1 MKMPTVIRCGRLI
14 LWAGAVPIDDA
25 IVVVESGEVLAAG
38 PASHVVVPPGAQVVD
53 LRESTVLPGLI
64 DSHCHLGFVP
74 GRGSAPAQMQAS
86 LEMLAVN
93 GVANCRAMLEQGI
106 TTAREMGNKGFV
118 DVAVR
123 DAVESG
129 LIPGPRLLLST
140 RGFRASHGAG
150 AVATVVDGAEELRR
164 TVRENLARGAD
175 LVKLFVTGSILH
187 PPERAL
193 QAYYNRREIEAAVE
207 EAHQAGRKVAVH
219 CVGGQAFRD
228 SMETGVD
235 FIEHGSYLTPEDI
248 EVFQRFPAAT
258 LTVTIAVIEEAAADL
273 PPEQQEQLRRIQQRA
288 VATFG
293 LVREAGIRWIAGTDN
308 ARLSREME
316 ILVAAGAT
324 PEDVLGAVG
333 YRAAEALGI
342 GASAGALRPGMPADL
357 VAVDGDPLV
366 DITAIGRVRAVVKGG
381 VLYSPARM

>member
-1 MKMPTVIRCGRLI
+1 MATAIRCGRLI
-14 LWAGAVPIDDA
+14 PWAGAVPIDDA
-25 IVVVESGEVLAAG
+25 VVVVESGEVLAAG
-38 PASHVVVPPGAQVVD
+38 PASQVVVPPGAQVVD
-53 LRESTVLPGLI
+53 LRDSTVLPGLI
-64 DSHCHLGFVP
+64 DCHCHLGFVL
-74 GRGSAPAQMQAS
+74 GRGSAPAQTQAP
-86 LEMLAVN
+86 LEVLAVN
-93 GVANCRAMLEQGI
+93 GVVNCRAMLEQGI

-150 AVATVVDGAEELRR
+150 AVATVVDGTEELRR
-164 TVRENLARGAD
+164 AVRENLARGAN

-193 QAYYNRREIEAAVE
+193 
-207 EAHQAGRKVAVH
+207 H
-219 CVGGQAFRD
+219 
-228 SMETGVD
+228 
-235 FIEHGSYLTPEDI
+235 
-248 EVFQRFPAAT
+248 
-258 LTVTIAVIEEAAADL
+258 
-273 PPEQQEQLRRIQQRA
+273 
-288 VATFG
+288 
-293 LVREAGIRWIAGTDN
+293 WIAGTDN

-316 ILVAAGAT
+316 LLVAAGAT

-333 YRAAEALGI
+333 CRAAEALGI

-366 DITAIGRVRAVVKGG
+366 DITAMGRVRAVVKGG
-381 VLYSPARM
+381 VLHAPAGM